1 MPRLERG
8 VRLEEVTFRYDPE
21 AEEAVVRDISLSIPA
36 KRTTALIGRSGA
48 GKTTVADLVLG
59 LIRPQDGQVMVDD
72 RPLELFL
79 LPGWRRQIGY
89 VSQDGALLPDTVRAN
104 LLWASPRAQEDDLWE
119 ALHMAAADDFVRRL
133 PKGLDT
139 VVGERGSLLSGGER
153 QRLSLAVA
161 LVRKPS
167 LLVLDEATSSLDP
180 ENERRILEA
189 LRGIQGETTVLIIS
203 HRPSAVRDA
212 ETIHVLEDGKIM
224 ASGNWAALNALF
236 RRGGS

>member
-1 MPRLERG
+1 
-8 VRLEEVTFRYDPE
+8 
-21 AEEAVVRDISLSIPA
+21 
-36 KRTTALIGRSGA
+36 
-48 GKTTVADLVLG
+48 
-59 LIRPQDGQVMVDD
+59 
-72 RPLELFL
+72 
-79 LPGWRRQIGY
+79 
-89 VSQDGALLPDTVRAN
+89 
-104 LLWASPRAQEDDLWE
+104 
-119 ALHMAAADDFVRRL
+119 MAAADDFVRRL